1 MKDEQISYQNK
12 NSQLNDQI
20 KAMTKEMDVLKKKIS
35 VAEKN
40 FEEMNNRLITAQQEK
55 EQVKYNN
62 ELFLR

>member
-1 MKDEQISYQNK
+1 MKDEQISYENK